1 VRLLCTADIAVSRF
15 RGKVLC
21 LPSAPPS
28 LDHKLH
34 GIGIGTFDRFE
45 NLLWPPPGIALV
57 LVSLETPPDADQE
70 ALKIAEQHQEEG
82 PSDSLFLLLI
92 DNSPLSPV
100 DTAQYISRLAD
111 R

>member
-1 VRLLCTADIAVSRF
+1 M
-15 RGKVLC
+15 
-21 LPSAPPS
+21 
-28 LDHKLH
+28 
-34 GIGIGTFDRFE
+34 
-45 NLLWPPPGIALV
+45 